1 MYNEIILILA
11 ENTAR
16 DLVKTAAKEEGFDF
30 DIHTEYRRI
39 RRRALF
45 NPELRTAFATALNR
59 ELNNALDTQEKIAER
74 ERVVKEVLAINWGN
88 LNPFKRE
95 NPDVGE
101 GQQKIMGGGDDGKL
115 LAQIKML
122 LKNEETAGPVREQL
136 ERIVGR
142 QGQSWLGATWS
153 GLGRAVDEVKKMP
166 GEVSDW
172 GHQTWDRGVAGVG
185 NQLLRGI
192 DYVEN
197 KMDQFANY
205 YGIQKQALENEA
217 ARIAQEFNTSKEQA
231 EQAIVKVLDAGVRT
245 TGRGIEVMFS
255 LPEALERARKE
266 VLMTARQMQ
275 QEGISQQPSNQSI
288 PNPQY
293 NDYGAYEDY
302 DRFAK
307 NYISSMIK
315 IADNF
320 DKMASKSPQY
330 YRMAD
335 VLDAALVE
343 MA

>member
-172 GHQTWDRGVAGVG
+172 GHQTWDRGVADVG
-185 NQLLRGI
+185 NQLLRGM
-192 DYVEN
+192 DWVEDAM
-197 KMDQFANY
+197 KQVADF
-205 YGIQKQALENEA
+205 YGVQKQALDNEA
-217 ARIAQEFNTSKEQA
+217 AKLAQEFNTSKEQA
-231 EQAIVKVLDAGVRT
+231 KQAIVNAVNAGVRN
-245 TGRGIEVMFS
+245 TGRKMEVLLS
-255 LPEALERARKE
+255 LPEAMEQARKQM
-266 VLMTARQMQ
+266 LATSKQMQ
-275 QEGISQQPSNQSI
+275 QQGLPEQPAQSM
-288 PNPQY
+288 PQY
-293 NDYGAYEDY
+293 EDYGLYEDY

>member
-172 GHQTWDRGVAGVG
+172 GHQTWDRGVAYVG
-185 NQLLRGI
+185 NQLLRGM
-192 DYVEN
+192 DWVEDAM
-197 KMDQFANY
+197 KQVADF
-205 YGIQKQALENEA
+205 YGVQKQALDNEA
-217 ARIAQEFNTSKEQA
+217 AKLAQEFNTSKEQA
-231 EQAIVKVLDAGVRT
+231 KQAIVNAVNAGVRN
-245 TGRGIEVMFS
+245 TGRKMEVLLS
-255 LPEALERARKE
+255 LPEAMEQARKQM
-266 VLMTARQMQ
+266 LATSKQMQ
-275 QEGISQQPSNQSI
+275 QQGLPEQPAQSM
-288 PNPQY
+288 PQY
-293 NDYGAYEDY
+293 EDYGLYEDY